1 MRLLAFDT
9 STDVLSLAV
18 HNQSLVITQELAGG
32 PKSSRVLL
40 PECLAMLRQAGLT
53 LKDLDA
59 IVYGC
64 GPGAFTGLRTSCAAA
79 QGLAWGSGLSAL
91 PVDSLLAIAEGAR
104 HSHGVEQLVAVLDAR
119 MQEVYAA
126 PYRWLAHERRW
137 QREADIQVMKPE
149 DVQVPAGY
157 ALAGNAFTVYP
168 EAFAAYAPERLLSQ
182 LPQAQAMLRLAP
194 GLIAQHGLQDPKQI
208 APLYVRDKVAQTT
221 QERLQAKLAQEQAQV
236 QANQQTPG

>member
-18 HNQSLVITQELAGG
+18 QNHSVLLARELAGG

-40 PECLAMLRQAGLT
+40 PESLQLLQQLGLALQ
-53 LKDLDA
+53 DLDA

-79 QGLAWGSGLSAL
+79 QGLAFGSHLSAV

-104 HSHGVEQLVAVLDAR
+104 HAHGVEQVVAVLDAR

-126 PYRWLAHERRW
+126 PFRWLEAEQRW
-137 QREADIQVMKPE
+137 QREADIQVMKPQ
-149 DVQVPAGY
+149 DVQVPDGY
-157 ALAGNAFTVYP
+157 VLAGNAFAVYP
-168 EAFAAYAPERLLSQ
+168 EAFAEYRAERLLHQ
-182 LPQAQAMLRLAP
+182 LPQAEAMLRLAP
-194 GLIAQHGLQDPKQI
+194 GLIAAQGLQAPSSI
-208 APLYVRDKVAQTT
+208 APLYIRNKVAQTT
-221 QERLQAKLAQEQAQV
+221 EERMRARQALELAEKSPA
-236 QANQQTPG
+236 ALGD